1 MITICIHNP
10 ESHLIS
16 QKDYDNI
23 IATINPKDMPCTCGQ
38 TGCLIRHGSYMRTMK
53 SPEGE
58 FRLRICRMKCTACG
72 HTHALLLSS
81 IITYSQIPLAD
92 TLSIIANYEDSSG
105 HAQILSSSL
114 SIDEN
119 NICAV
124 ILRYRRYW
132 RKCIHLHQMLRYS
145 VSRLIEQCFSTFGKQ
160 FMQIKNTAN
169 IAMFFPHNITGA

>member
-1 MITICIHNP
+1 MWPNRMPDTPRELYENDEISRRRIQAP
-10 ESHLIS
+10 HLPDEMHGMRPYTRTS
-16 QKDYDNI
+16 SFFDY
-23 IATINPKDMPCTCGQ
+23 P
-38 TGCLIRHGSYMRTMK
+38 
-53 SPEGE
+53 
-58 FRLRICRMKCTACG
+58 
-72 HTHALLLSS
+72 
-81 IITYSQIPLAD
+81 YSQIPLAD